1 MLGFSYI
8 ELVGKSCILRFCCVV
23 LWLFSCYSLK
33 AQVLGFTLEEGKT
46 KVEIPIEIYNNLVVV
61 PVVLNN
67 TLPLKFVL
75 DTGVRTAIL
84 TQKTFSDILN
94 LAYSRKYT
102 ITGPGGEKM
111 VDAYVT
117 NNVSLTLPGVH
128 GKGHALLVL
137 AEDYLE
143 LRNYLGTDVHGILG
157 YELFSRF
164 LVRVDYER
172 KLLTLYAPQAFKK
185 PPKYQSLQITI
196 EDTKPYVLL
205 PVVLPD
211 GVTIDAK
218 LLMDSGASHALLLD
232 PLSDSRIKVPPKAI
246 SSNIGRG
253 LGGEITGKAGRIR
266 SLSIGSYRVPN
277 VIANFPDEGSYSD
290 TSTVKIFRH
299 GTLGGE
305 ILSRFTVIFDFPK
318 EKVYLKKNA
327 HFKKVFHYN
336 LSGITVKSKGAKLNV
351 FEVSSVREGSVSY
364 KAGIEKGDLIMTLN
378 GMNSNTMDLNEV
390 LTILNQKP
398 GKKVKMEVSRKGI
411 RIKKEF
417 VLADQI

>member
-1 MLGFSYI
+1 LT
-8 ELVGKSCILRFCCVV
+8 LVGKSKFLGFCWVV
-23 LWLFSCYSLK
+23 FCLFSCFSTK
-33 AQVLGFTLEEGKT
+33 GQVLGFTLEEGRS

-172 KLLTLYAPQAFKK
+172 KLLTLYSPHAFRK
-185 PPKYQSLQITI
+185 PRNFQSVQISI
-196 EDTKPYVLL
+196 EDTKPYVLV

-211 GVTIDAK
+211 GITIDAK

-232 PLSDSRIKVPPKAI
+232 PLSDVRIKVPPKAI

-253 LGGEITGKAGRIR
+253 LGGEITGKAGRVQGI
-266 SLSIGSYRVPN
+266 SIGTYKVPN

-290 TSTVKIFRH
+290 TAAVKVFRH

-318 EKVYLKKNA
+318 EHVYIKKNA
-327 HFKKVFHYN
+327 HFKKLFHYN
-336 LSGITVKSKGAKLNV
+336 LSGLTVKSKGAKLNV
-351 FEVSSVREGSVSY
+351 FEVASVRDGSVSY
-364 KAGIEKGDLIMTLN
+364 KAGLEKGDLIMTVN
-378 GMNSNTMDLNEV
+378 GINSNTLDLNQL